1 MVNRPEVAQ
10 ILVHIEDHLHLV
22 TIGVIHQ
29 DLVLLVLGQ
38 VLLLDHHQ
46 VVEVL
51 EVARDHQVVVE
62 DVNPNL
68 LKRKFKI

>member
-1 MVNRPEVAQ
+1 MVNRQEVAQ

-22 TIGVIHQ
+22 TIEVIHQ